1 MTVASTSCP
10 SLLFDCNTIKFRG
23 GTFGKLEI
31 GPNRAGGPCVC
42 AHVSSLHV
50 ARKLRPGKPVSD
62 ERGAGSYGIYMYT
75 TSCACMHAR
84 VSVCAN
90 THVSVCVWGICVLII
105 RVHTKCE
112 AGSLYAGCLV
122 VYVESVSNCNALP
135 TR

>member
-62 ERGAGSYGIYMYT
+62 EHGAGSYGIYMYT

-84 VSVCAN
+84 ACQCARIRMCL
-90 THVSVCVWGICVLII
+90 CVFGAFVY
-105 RVHTKCE
+105 V
-112 AGSLYAGCLV
+112 LYAC
-122 VYVESVSNCNALP
+122 
-135 TR
+135 TRSAKQGHYMQAVW

>member
-1 MTVASTSCP
+1 MTAASTSCP

-75 TSCACMHAR
+75 TSCAR
-84 VSVCAN
+84 VSV
-90 THVSVCVWGICVLII
+90 HVRMSVCVC
-105 RVHTKCE
+105 
-112 AGSLYAGCLV
+112 
-122 VYVESVSNCNALP
+122 
-135 TR
+135 